1 MTVALNGLD
10 LALETPKSVTYIMDR
25 SQTSLLSFHN
35 DFSSRSFVLSLC
47 FYFVF
52 LFVFFIFPLLL
63 LAPPLVREFYSCKS
77 LNVYFPEELCDSEQH
92 ESQLPECSGLC

>member
-10 LALETPKSVTYIMDR
+10 LALETPESVTYIMDR

-35 DFSSRSFVLSLC
+35 DFSSGSFVLSLC

-52 LFVFFIFPLLL
+52 FCLFFYLS
-63 LAPPLVREFYSCKS
+63 PPPPSPTS
-77 LNVYFPEELCDSEQH
+77 
-92 ESQLPECSGLC
+92 SQRILFLQVT